1 MTQSPYAVHSKGS
14 PAIKIFKIL
23 YQFKFLCLHL
33 YLLAIQFKTHSKT
46 FRKVILPFLSSF
58 SSSSTA
64 LKQFTCYTFQHSPIH
79 LVRMAFL
86 ASTSRLNQ
94 PLIYLFFFFTSLQI
108 PQIIYLPQFK
118 LLGKGRTL
126 KCHKMWLIQIQ
137 GKENIDNTHISRN
150 HITILIVCIFFL
162 I

>member
-23 YQFKFLCLHL
+23 YQFKFLSLHL

-79 LVRMAFL
+79 LVHMAFL

-94 PLIYLFFFFTSLQI
+94 PLIYLVFFHQTSHTPDYISPPNLNFLEKAELLNVTRCGWYKYRARRILITLICQEITSL
-108 PQIIYLPQFK
+108 F
-118 LLGKGRTL
+118 
-126 KCHKMWLIQIQ
+126 
-137 GKENIDNTHISRN
+137 
-150 HITILIVCIFFL
+150 
-162 I
+162 